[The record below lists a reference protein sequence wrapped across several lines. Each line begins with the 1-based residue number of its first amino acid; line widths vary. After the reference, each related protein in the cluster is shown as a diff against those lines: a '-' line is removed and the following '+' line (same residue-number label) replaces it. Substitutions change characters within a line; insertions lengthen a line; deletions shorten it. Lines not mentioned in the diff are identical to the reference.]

1 MRRRINT
8 NWYLFLTRCADSA
21 CVEAD
26 DAVGELVRFTAVGYD
41 YNRTAVF
48 VKLRQIA

>member
-26 DAVGELVRFTAVGYD
+26 DSVGELLRFTAVGKD
-41 YNRTAVF
+41 YNLAAVF
-48 VKLRQIA
+48 VKLREIA